1 MTKADVKRL
10 LRKAKL
16 SGKEAALLI
25 IRSTWEE
32 QKTGKG
38 FLSDAEMLSV
48 KASIRP
54 GQLPLFNDY
63 WELYQSAWFSLLDA
77 GRLGLT
83 IAAACGR
90 LYPLIIAYGSEGR
103 LRHARSRLPHVVT
116 AKEYRERRLA
126 QREDKLLHPVSLGY
140 VLNWYLPQ
148 DEMAS
153 ERLLQEANTFE
164 ARERSED
171 DETYYDGL
179 LEYVLEERKEP
190 EMARPWLEWLLEM
203 LRGGRLNPVHYT
215 EEASERAHGYLDSNS
230 DYASIYEEQR
240 RRPGARDAA
249 GLIEAIEQYLA
260 GELEPAKL
268 DDLLWDTF
276 VAGPELYEAGLAK
289 YREYADNYEP
299 QLTQWP
305 ILAIL
310 QDEES
315 LEAHYLVDEETGHYN
330 REREDRELQTISLFK
345 SFVKIY
351 ADQHESGLEGY
362 LVDTREHL
370 LRRLEELTAFR
381 LGLQAVSKVIEIE
394 LIQEPWDDLQR
405 GYEAVEQINR
415 FIELARLE
423 QFPGIDIEPLLP
435 IGQIDISS
443 LEPSERVI
451 KLIQERMGKLLP
463 TDWDKQELEPGPEE
477 AVHEPA

>member
-1 MTKADVKRL
+1 MSNSDVKRL
-10 LRKAKL
+10 LRKRKL

-38 FLSDAEMLSV
+38 FLSDTEMLSV

-54 GQLPLFNDY
+54 GQLALFNDY

-90 LYPLIIAYGSEGR
+90 LYPLIIAYGSERR
-103 LRHARSRLPHVVT
+103 LGYARSRLPHVVT
-116 AKEYRERRLA
+116 AKEYEERRLA
-126 QREDKLLHPVSLGY
+126 QREDKLLEPVSLGH
-140 VLNWYLPQ
+140 VLNWYMPQ
-148 DEMAS
+148 DELAS
-153 ERLLQEANTFE
+153 EQLLQEAESFE
-164 ARERSED
+164 KDVSEN
-171 DETYYDGL
+171 EQTYYEGML
-179 LEYVLEERKEP
+179 AYVLGEEKEP
-190 EMARPWLEWLLEM
+190 ELARPWLEWLLEM
-203 LRGGRLNPVHYT
+203 LRGGRLNPVYYT
-215 EEASERAHGYLDSNS
+215 EEASERAHGYLPSSS
-230 DYASIYEEQR
+230 DYASIYQEQSE
-240 RRPGARDAA
+240 RPGAREADA
-249 GLIEAIEQYLA
+249 LIEAIESYLA
-260 GELEPAKL
+260 GELEPVKL
-268 DDLLWDTF
+268 DDRLWDTF

-289 YREYADNYEP
+289 YQEYADNYEP
-299 QLTQWP
+299 QLSEWP

-315 LEAHYLVDEETGHYN
+315 LEAHHLVDEDTGHYN

-351 ADQHESGLEGY
+351 AAEHESGLEGY

-381 LGLQAVSKVIEIE
+381 LGLQAASKVIEIE

-415 FIELARLE
+415 FIEIARLE
-423 QFPGIDIEPLLP
+423 QFPGIDIEPLLS

-443 LEPSERVI
+443 LEPSERVV

-463 TDWDKQELEPGPEE
+463 PDWDKQELEPGPEE
-477 AVHEPA
+477 DAHEPA